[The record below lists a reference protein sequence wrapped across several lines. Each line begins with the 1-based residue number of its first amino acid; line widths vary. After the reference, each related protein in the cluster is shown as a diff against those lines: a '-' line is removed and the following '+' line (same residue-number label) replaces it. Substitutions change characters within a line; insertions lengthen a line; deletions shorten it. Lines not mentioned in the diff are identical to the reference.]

1 MDAAAHLIM
10 AMHDRLDRIASAL
23 WDWLQRHEWNTEQL
37 TDYLDCST
45 ATLERLALVPRP
57 RPGADWDDDIEIIA
71 VSLHIN
77 HMRFG
82 RSSASTSPSGARVR
96 CLSPGSRRQ
105 KQLHCVLPPA

>member
-23 WDWLQRHEWNTEQL
+23 WDWLQQHEWNNEQL

-45 ATLERLALVPRP
+45 AMLERLALVPRP
-57 RPGADWDDDIEIIA
+57 RPGADCDDDIEIIA

-77 HMRFG
+77 HSALRMILGEHESLAAREFG
-82 RSSASTSPSGARVR
+82 A
-96 CLSPGSRRQ
+96 
-105 KQLHCVLPPA
+105 